1 MNIEMLENDTD
12 QATMALTVQERASV
26 ALGSSQTRQNLLTLV
41 AKSAHLVEVKNKA
54 ARDEIHSA
62 AMVLV
67 NARTTISKTGKAAR
81 DDATKFSK
89 AVISEEA
96 SLISLT
102 EPEEKRLLALRDAWD
117 DAIAAEKATKEAA
130 ERQRITAIHE
140 RISEMLG
147 HHALSLQCRTSDAVM
162 RLVDRLTEFD
172 MTGFEEFEA
181 EAAALH
187 TQTMEAMLKVV
198 ELKKADEAEQARI
211 KAEQAATAAQLAAA
225 RVELELAKAEQDRIN
240 KANRDAAIEEADR
253 LATERQKLADEAAAK
268 QKSAQA
274 ELDRQR
280 EEIAAQR
287 AALEALM
294 AAQVVE
300 AEEVPALEEQA
311 SAAIEMEASTPVLSE
326 KADADRNASE
336 FINRIDALQFTQPS
350 AEALIAVIASH
361 FEITSD
367 TAAQWLDSAD
377 FTPYY

>member
-117 DAIAAEKATKEAA
+117 DAIAAEKAAKEAA
-130 ERQRITAIHE
+130 ERQRITVIHD
-140 RISEMLG
+140 RISEIRG
-147 HHALSLQCRTSDAVM
+147 HHALALQCRTSDAVA

-172 MTGFEEFEA
+172 MTGFDEFEA
-181 EAAALH
+181 EAAAVH

-211 KAEQAATAAQLAAA
+211 KAEQAEAAAALAAA

-253 LATERQKLADEAAAK
+253 LATERQKLADEAAVK
-268 QKSAQA
+268 QKAAQA

-300 AEEVPALEEQA
+300 VEEVPAVVEPE
-311 SAAIEMEASTPVLSE
+311 PVVTELVI
-326 KADADRNASE
+326 DVPPASE
-336 FINRIDALQFTQPS
+336 LES
-350 AEALIAVIASH
+350 APTAQALIQAIAEK
-361 FEITSD
+361 FNVTD
-367 TAAQWLDSAD
+367 VLAAQWLDSFD
-377 FTPYY
+377 FTQYY